1 MFKWLRQISAI
12 YHVQN
17 NEIQSAR
24 FLNLLTRA
32 SFIITL
38 LVGAIFLFVPIMPFD
53 AELAFFTALLYGI
66 AFLAVRKNLLH
77 LASIIIV
84 SLNWTLIT
92 AAIFLFGG
100 ANLPIFSG
108 YYLLT
113 LVAFF
118 LFDTP
123 IGIIIML
130 LSLLVGFINL
140 WLENNGIA
148 LTPII
153 PQSPTSLWI
162 IQGTIYFVI
171 STLFMLLTNNI
182 KLALQT
188 IYNNEQKLRA
198 QNEALQASQELLE
211 HEVAA
216 RTAELQIEKEAA
228 ETSSKTKSEFLA
240 NMSHEIRTPL
250 NAIVGMSSLLLDT
263 PLNVEQ
269 EEFVDT
275 IRNGSNGLLNII
287 NDILD
292 FSKIEA
298 GKLELEEQPF
308 YIRACLK
315 EALSLITSKALNKNI
330 ELLYLVE
337 TDVPNILI
345 GDITRLRQ
353 ILVNLLNNAIKFTE
367 EGEVFVHVTVNQ
379 QLGKNFEIHFE
390 VRDTGIGIPESQI
403 SSLFQSFTQ
412 IDAST
417 TRKYGGTGL
426 GLAISKQLVELM
438 GGKMWVESQ
447 LGQGSS
453 FHFTICAAQK
463 SSQQRPHLKT
473 PQPTLANKTVLIVD
487 DNDTNRYI
495 LKRKMEYW
503 GINSFAV
510 SSAAKALKW
519 LAENNPDLI
528 LIDRHMPRQDGIEL
542 GEQIIQSP
550 NQKEIPLLLMSA
562 SSRRPTL
569 AEGKPFD
576 GYLKKPIR
584 PSKLFQAL
592 MLSFDAINHTESKVD
607 GNEEQL
613 FDQDMAQ
620 KHPLRIL
627 LVEDNKINQLVATR
641 LLQRLGYRIDIVGN
655 GQEALYA
662 LEQQAY
668 DVIFMDIQMPIM
680 DGVTATKQIRQRWQT
695 SQQPHIIA
703 MTANALKGDR
713 ESYLAAGMDDY
724 ISKPVQLPAMI
735 DALVRSQPMVDNQP
749 S

>member
-1 MFKWLRQISAI
+1 M
-12 YHVQN
+12 
-17 NEIQSAR
+17 
-24 FLNLLTRA
+24 
-32 SFIITL
+32 
-38 LVGAIFLFVPIMPFD
+38 PMMPFD
-53 AELAFFTALLYGI
+53 AELAFFTAIFYGI
-66 AFLAVRKNLLH
+66 AFLAVRKNLLR
-77 LASIIIV
+77 LAGIIIV

-123 IGIIIML
+123 VGIIIML

-148 LTPII
+148 PMPITP
-153 PQSPTSLWI
+153 QTPTSLWI
-162 IQGTIYFVI
+162 IQGAIYFVI

-188 IYNNEQKLRA
+188 IHNNEQKLRA

-211 HEVAA
+211 HEVII

-228 ETSSKTKSEFLA
+228 EASNKIKSEFLA

-263 PLNVEQ
+263 PLNAEQ

-298 GKLELEEQPF
+298 GRLELEEQPF

-330 ELLYLVE
+330 EILYLVE

-345 GDITRLRQ
+345 GDITRVRQ

-367 EGEVFVHVTVNQ
+367 EGEVFVHVTANQ
-379 QLGKNFEIHFE
+379 QSGDVFEIHFE

-403 SSLFQSFTQ
+403 NSLFQSFSQ
-412 IDAST
+412 IDSST

-426 GLAISKQLVELM
+426 GLAISKQLAELM
-438 GGKMWVESQ
+438 GGNMWVESE

-453 FHFTICAAQK
+453 FHFTICSTQK
-463 SSQQRPHLKT
+463 SSKQRPHLRT
-473 PQPTLANKTVLIVD
+473 PQPALANKTVLIVD

-495 LKRKMEYW
+495 LKRKMVYW
-503 GINSFAV
+503 GIMPYEV
-510 SSAAKALKW
+510 DSAEKAMAW
-519 LAENNPDLI
+519 LTQNQADII
-528 LIDRHMPRQDGIEL
+528 LIDRHMPQQDGIDL
-542 GEQIIQSP
+542 GDFILQSP
-550 NQKEIPLLLMSA
+550 KQRGVPLILMSA

-592 MLSFDAINHTESKVD
+592 MLSFDDLNQTESKVD
-607 GNEEQL
+607 SDEEQL
-613 FDQDMAQ
+613 FDPAMAN

-627 LVEDNKINQLVATR
+627 LVEDNKINQLVAKR

-668 DVIFMDIQMPIM
+668 DAIFMDIQMPIM
-680 DGVTATKQIRQRWQT
+680 DGVTATKQIRQRFPT
-695 SQQPHIIA
+695 RQQPHIIA

-713 ESYLAAGMDDY
+713 ETYLAAGMNDY

-735 DALVRSQPMVDNQP
+735 NALVRCQPVIDNQP